1 MTLPLRAICV
11 LHLAIW
17 AMALA
22 GALLPATPAL
32 ARPGVATPINRPGTA
47 TAAPSATA
55 GRDMLALA
63 QPRAFVPPVA
73 PPAAAAARP
82 SFVTGMVA
90 GLSVAGLAAM
100 AAGQSPLHGLDGSFA
115 GFLGLALQLMVA
127 LVLSLLAFQFLRRL
141 PRIALPGIHGPLAH
155 GFAAG
160 APGFSDRLGP
170 RFAPRGAG
178 GTAAPGPAAPVL
190 GSADFQAFERSLKEI
205 NAAWSRQD
213 ICGMQ
218 AMCTPEMVQY
228 FADDLARLA
237 SRGLRNRTSDVVLEQ
252 GDLAEAWR
260 EGERDHASVAMR
272 FSLVDC
278 TRDVGSNRVMTGDPV
293 KRVQVTEVWT
303 FTRARGGVWQLSAVQ
318 SVN

>member
-1 MTLPLRAICV
+1 MTLPARAICV
-11 LHLAIW
+11 LRLAIW
-17 AMALA
+17 VLALA
-22 GALLPATPAL
+22 GLVLPATRAM
-32 ARPGVATPINRPGTA
+32 ARPGVATPINRPTTA
-47 TAAPSATA
+47 PVAPGPSA
-55 GRDMLALA
+55 GRDVYAMA

-73 PPAAAAARP
+73 APRSAAGP
-82 SFVTGMVA
+82 SFLGGLVT
-90 GLSVAGLAAM
+90 GLSVAGLAAVAM
-100 AAGQSPLHGLDGSFA
+100 GNSPLHGLDGSFA
-115 GFLGLALQLMVA
+115 GFLGLALQLMLA

-170 RFAPRGAG
+170 RFAPRGTG
-178 GTAAPGPAAPVL
+178 GAATPGPAAPVL
-190 GSADFQAFERSLKEI
+190 GSADFLAFERALKEI

-218 AMCTPEMVQY
+218 AMCTAEMVQY

-260 EGERDHASVAMR
+260 EGERDYASVAMR

-278 TRDVGSNRVMTGDPV
+278 TRDAVSNKVMTGDPV
-293 KRVQVTEVWT
+293 KRIQVTEVWT
-303 FTRARGGVWQLSAVQ
+303 FTRPRGGAWVLSAVQ

>member
-1 MTLPLRAICV
+1 MTLPLSAICG
-11 LHLAIW
+11 LRIAIW
-17 AMALA
+17 VVALA
-22 GALLPATPAL
+22 GALLPASDAW
-32 ARPGVATPINRPGTA
+32 ARPGVATPISRPGGAVAAPGTA
-47 TAAPSATA
+47 A
-55 GRDMLALA
+55 GRDVYALA

-73 PPAAAAARP
+73 AQAAPAGR
-82 SFVTGMVA
+82 SFLTGMLA
-90 GLSVAGLAAM
+90 GLSVAGLAAV
-100 AAGQSPLHGLDGSFA
+100 AVGQSPLHGLDGSFA
-115 GFLGLALQLMVA
+115 GFLGLALQLMLA
-127 LVLSLLAFQFLRRL
+127 LVLGILAFQFLRRL
-141 PRIALPGIHGPLAH
+141 PRIALPGIHAPLAL

-170 RFAPRGAG
+170 RFSPRGPGGAAG
-178 GTAAPGPAAPVL
+178 PGPAAPVL
-190 GSADFQAFERSLKEI
+190 SSTDFQAFERALKEI

-218 AMCTPEMVQY
+218 GMCSAEMVQY

-260 EGERDHASVAMR
+260 EGERDFASVAMR

-278 TRDVGSNRVMTGDPV
+278 TRDASTNRVMTGDPV
-293 KRVQVTEVWT
+293 KRIQVTEVWT
-303 FTRARGGVWQLSAVQ
+303 FTRIRSGAWLLSAVQ

>member
-1 MTLPLRAICV
+1 MTLPMRAICV
-11 LHLAIW
+11 LRTAIW
-17 AMALA
+17 ALALA
-22 GALLPATPAL
+22 GLLLPAGAAL
-32 ARPGVATPINRPGTA
+32 ARPGVTTPLSRPGTA
-47 TAAPSATA
+47 PAAPGTAAN
-55 GRDMLALA
+55 RDVYAMA

-73 PPAAAAARP
+73 VPVAAARP
-82 SFVTGMVA
+82 SFLAGLVT
-90 GLSVAGLAAM
+90 GLSVAGLAAV
-100 AAGQSPLHGLDGSFA
+100 AVGQSPLHGLDGSFA
-115 GFLGLALQLMVA
+115 GFLGLSLQVMLA
-127 LVLSLLAFQFLRRL
+127 LVLAVLAFQFLRRL
-141 PRIALPGIHGPLAH
+141 PRIAVPGLHSPLAL

-170 RFAPRGAG
+170 RFAPRGSG
-178 GTAAPGPAAPVL
+178 SAAPGPAAPVL
-190 GSADFQAFERSLKEI
+190 SSADFLGFERALKEI

-218 AMCTPEMVQY
+218 GMCTPEMVQY

-260 EGERDHASVAMR
+260 EGERDYASVAMR

-278 TRDVGSNRVMTGDPV
+278 TRDARTNRVMTGDPV
-293 KRVQVTEVWT
+293 KRIQVTEVWT
-303 FTRARGGVWQLSAVQ
+303 FTRVRSGAWVLSAVQ